1 MEYKYLDVLERVKIV
16 PVIKLDNIADT
27 IPLLQALKDGGIP
40 IAEITYR
47 TFAAAE
53 AIKIG
58 AETFPDMVIGAGSVI
73 KVSQA
78 SQAVKL
84 GAKFIVSPGFS
95 GEVAEFCV
103 QNGIDY
109 YGGAVTP
116 TEIMLALSY
125 GLSVIK
131 FFPSESFGGLDT
143 INALSAPFPTVK
155 FMPTGGINQ
164 KNIKAYLSN
173 PKVVACGGSWMVK
186 DTLIKAGDF
195 EKIKELCKQAVK
207 EVQQ

>member
-1 MEYKYLDVLERVKIV
+1 
-16 PVIKLDNIADT
+16 
-27 IPLLQALKDGGIP
+27 
-40 IAEITYR
+40 
-47 TFAAAE
+47 
-53 AIKIG
+53 
-58 AETFPDMVIGAGSVI
+58 
-73 KVSQA
+73 
-78 SQAVKL
+78 
-84 GAKFIVSPGFS
+84 
-95 GEVAEFCV
+95 
-103 QNGIDY
+103 Y